1 MTVRLVCK
9 SYWNVYSLKQ
19 RLTKSPIRPD
29 AQCVDARVTKS
40 LGCIGN
46 AVDVFVFAW
55 GYIHSSPTVVYSAAD
70 LEACFAS

>member
-19 RLTKSPIRPD
+19 QLTKSLTKPD
-29 AQCVDARVTKS
+29 AQCVDTRVTKS
-40 LGCIGN
+40 LGCTGN
-46 AVDVFVFAW
+46 VDDVFVFAW
-55 GYIHSSPTVVYSAAD
+55 GYIHISPTVVYSAAD